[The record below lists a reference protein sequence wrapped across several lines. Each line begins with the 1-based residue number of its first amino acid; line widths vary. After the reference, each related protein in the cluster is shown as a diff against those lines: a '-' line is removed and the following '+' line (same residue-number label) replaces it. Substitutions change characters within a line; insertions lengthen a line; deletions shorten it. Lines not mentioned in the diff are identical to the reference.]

1 MSLVL
6 HVAFISLQLDGV
18 KHEKTTEIIGRGVA
32 RDWMVPFR
40 DKMQT
45 RQTPYQINCS

>member
-1 MSLVL
+1 MSLVF
-6 HVAFISLQLDGV
+6 HFAFISLQLDGV
-18 KHEKTTEIIGRGVA
+18 RHEKTTEIIGGGVG
-32 RDWMVPFR
+32 DWMVPFR